1 MAPASSP
8 TRRRRAREGEIVAA
22 TRRLFD
28 ERGLQDAPIDGIAK
42 AVGINKAQIYRHF
55 ASKEELF
62 ILTVTS
68 YLDEVAEALRAADAA
83 VAGGAGGD
91 PVTRMRASSEAFADY
106 CLAHPAFLD
115 CALSLMRRP
124 AAELAESVSEGVWL
138 RLGRG
143 MADCLKVSAEV
154 LADGARAGVFAV
166 EDPDFTANQLYAQM
180 LGTMH
185 LARLGVGVRE
195 ASSGLPAA
203 FPVEPARVRAAAVAA
218 ALAAVAA

>member
-1 MAPASSP
+1 MSPASS
-8 TRRRRAREGEIVAA
+8 TVRRRRAREEEILGA

-28 ERGLQDAPIDGIAK
+28 ERGLQDAPIDEIAR

-68 YLDEVAEALRAADAA
+68 YLDEVSEALRAADAA
-83 VAGGAGGD
+83 AGED
-91 PVTRMRASSEAFADY
+91 PVARMRAASEAFADY

-115 CALSLMRRP
+115 CAMSLMRRP
-124 AAELAESVSEGVWL
+124 ADELRDRVSESTWL

-143 MADCLKVSAEV
+143 MADCLGVSSNALAE
-154 LADGARAGVFAV
+154 GARAGAFAV

-195 ASSGLPAA
+195 SGAGLPAA
-203 FPVEPARVRAAAVAA
+203 FAVARERVREAAVAA

>member
-1 MAPASSP
+1 MPVPSSP

-28 ERGLQDAPIDGIAK
+28 ERGLQDAPIDGIAR

-68 YLDEVAEALRAADAA
+68 YLDEVAEALHAADAR
-83 VAGGAGGD
+83 AGVGGD
-91 PVTRMRASSEAFADY
+91 PITRMRAVSEAFADY

-124 AAELAESVSEGVWL
+124 ADELAERVSEGVWL

-143 MADCLKVSAEV
+143 MADCLKVSSAL
-154 LADGARAGVFAV
+154 LADGARAGVFAAD
-166 EDPDFTANQLYAQM
+166 DPDFTANQLYAQM

-185 LARLGVGVRE
+185 LARIGVGVRE
-195 ASSGLPAA
+195 SASGLPAA
-203 FPVEPARVRAAAVAA
+203 FPVEPERVRAAAVAA

>member
-1 MAPASSP
+1 MPASSSP

-28 ERGLQDAPIDGIAK
+28 ERGLQDAPIDGIAR

-83 VAGGAGGD
+83 AGPD
-91 PVTRMRASSEAFADY
+91 PVARMRAGSEAFADY

-124 AAELAESVSEGVWL
+124 ADELAERVSEGVWL

-143 MADCLKVSAEV
+143 MADCLKVSSAV
-154 LADGARAGVFAV
+154 LADGARAGAFAV

-185 LARLGVGVRE
+185 LARIGVGVRE
-195 ASSGLPAA
+195 SGSGLPAA
-203 FPVEPARVRAAAVAA
+203 FAVEPERVRAAAVAA